1 MFLDK
6 FTGGEKPP
14 TQIIN
19 AFSTGGA
26 QLVTESPS
34 TIAIQ
39 DSKIITLTGMTA
51 NTYKTALSITGEGK
65 LHFARLAYSTTTPIT
80 STMKARVTVD
90 GKVIFDPSMSST
102 QGGGAGWSAVYGI
115 NIVSAFAPVYFASSL
130 LIEAMVNDTQD
141 VRLQTIYNLY

>member
-14 TQIIN
+14 VHIIN
-19 AFSTGGA
+19 AFSTGGGLLA
-26 QLVTESPS
+26 TEAGLTSQV
-34 TIAIQ
+34 A

-65 LHFARLAYSTTTPIT
+65 LHFARLAYSTATTNI
-80 STMKARVTVD
+80 SAMKARVTID
-90 GKVIFDPSMSST
+90 GKVVFDPSMSSPSE
-102 QGGGAGWSAVYGI
+102 GRWGYSYGI
-115 NIVSAFAPVYFASSL
+115 NIVSSFAPVYFANSL